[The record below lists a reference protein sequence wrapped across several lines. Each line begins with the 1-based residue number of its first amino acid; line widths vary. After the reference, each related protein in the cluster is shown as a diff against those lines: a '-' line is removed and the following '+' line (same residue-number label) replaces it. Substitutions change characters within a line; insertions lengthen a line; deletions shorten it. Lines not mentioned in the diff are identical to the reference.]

1 MSTAHVR
8 YPKIDEDT
16 ARWAPDPATARWLG
30 RVAWYVTEKVHGA
43 HFEAISDG
51 ERVWYAKRG
60 GVLGQGEGFF
70 GFHRVAS
77 GLEERVRAL
86 AAALRADPD
95 SDGAATV
102 HVHGELFGG
111 AYPHPQ
117 VQPVAGAQA
126 IQTGVYYCPDVAFCA
141 YDVAL
146 RWANSAGCEGCEV
159 GEVGEVGAQAQGE
172 TQWLGFEEALALLGA
187 HDIPTPPVLAITTW
201 AEASRVTEV
210 FESAVPALLGLPP
223 LRDNA
228 AEGLVIRA
236 ANEVMIP
243 TEGGGWARP
252 ILKRKH
258 PKFMEDARYHQSQ
271 ASAPDHSLPPLT
283 LLEWEAMSRL
293 NPNRVAAARSKLG
306 HAPDLDAWGAEVASD
321 IWAALSTGCADLMAR
336 LCAEDRAL
344 LRAVLDAEC
353 RSAVAPST

>member
-1 MSTAHVR
+1 MISTAHVR

-70 GFHRVAS
+70 GFHRVAY

-95 SDGAATV
+95 TDAAATV

-111 AYPHPQ
+111 EYPHPQ
-117 VQPVAGAQA
+117 VPAVEGAQA

-141 YDVAL
+141 YDIAL
-146 RWANSAGCEGCEV
+146 RWAHRAD
-159 GEVGEVGAQAQGE
+159 GASDSDTAGE
-172 TQWLGFEEALALLGA
+172 TQWLGFAQALALLTA
-187 HDIPTPPVLAITTW
+187 HDIPTPPVLAVTTW
-201 AEASRVTEV
+201 AEASRASEV
-210 FESAVPALLGLPP
+210 FESAVPAQLGLPP

-236 ANEVMIP
+236 ADEVMIP

-258 PKFMEDARYHQSQ
+258 PKFMEDARYHQAQ
-271 ASAPDHSLPPLT
+271 APAPDRGLPPLT